1 MGLWQGGGS
10 AGQAGGW
17 RDARRGRGGQEWV
30 GMEGERSKGEGK
42 KKACFVIKI
51 LIFLFQRYLKKKQKK
66 QSQSDEK

>member
-30 GMEGERSKGEGK
+30 GMEGERSKGEGE
-42 KKACFVIKI
+42 KKACFVKKI
-51 LIFLFQRYLKKKQKK
+51 
-66 QSQSDEK
+66 